1 MSADDPVV
9 DALLSMDA
17 GTRPDPEPAF
27 HAIAAYADR
36 VVAETDGTWPPFVRA
51 SQCREALRHISR
63 ECRRNAAAHPT
74 NQETSWPQ

>member
-17 GTRPDPEPAF
+17 GARPDPEPAF
-27 HAIAAYADR
+27 LAIAAYADR

-51 SQCREALRHISR
+51 SQCREALRHIAR
-63 ECRRNAAAHPT
+63 ECRRECTPPISS
-74 NQETSWPQ
+74 QETR